1 MTTSYTIG
9 PVRRFLIIT
18 LLTFSQACLAQ
29 VQAERMTIATL
40 PAEYQ
45 PHWVWVND
53 IAFGHVTDGRA
64 YLVDADSGRF
74 LGTLSTG
81 GFFMKLEL
89 PSTVRE
95 IYAAATFYPR
105 VNRGERTDVVTIF
118 DPQTLSPVD
127 EIVIPP
133 KRQTGI
139 ATLAHSALT
148 DEQRFMLVYNM
159 TPAQSVSVVDMRERK
174 FSEEIATPGC
184 ALVYPTGNRQFQM
197 LCGDGSLLMVNLNE
211 DGTEAGRAR
220 SKPFFDPRRDPV
232 TEKGVRLNDQWL
244 FVSFDGLVHAVD
256 VAGERPQFLPA
267 WSLLSDEDRNESWRI
282 GGLQHLAVHEKRG
295 LLYSLMHQGGIDTH
309 KEPGKEVWVY
319 DVHAR
324 ERIRRIKLKG
334 VATSIQVT
342 QDDEPLLLT
351 AFIGIPKLSVYDPD
365 SGERL
370 RTIGQL
376 GSTIAI
382 LQTN

>member
-29 VQAERMTIATL
+29 VQAERMTIVTL

-319 DVHAR
+319 DVHTR

>member
-1 MTTSYTIG
+1 
-9 PVRRFLIIT
+9 
-18 LLTFSQACLAQ
+18 
-29 VQAERMTIATL
+29 MTIVTL

-319 DVHAR
+319 DVHTR